1 MCRQA
6 FCRVQSSAGD
16 GQGQSHV
23 PAPDHAFLPSCSRP
37 HLSIHSSADF
47 NTDLYSFTQCEL
59 SMERGETGVRKDRK
73 GQCIR
78 LPRSLGLCLCCF
90 CLWFCYICS
99 GKQRQFETKGLF
111 SKQRAQEEGRK
122 EKEGCVERKS
132 AAQMRVRLL
141 RAQEGIN
148 KVTIS
153 VHGSQR
159 WGGRPFS

>member
-1 MCRQA
+1 MDKANHMCPPQTMPSSPLA
-6 FCRVQSSAGD
+6 PVHILVFIAVQTST
-16 GQGQSHV
+16 QI
-23 PAPDHAFLPSCSRP
+23 
-37 HLSIHSSADF
+37 SIHS
-47 NTDLYSFTQCEL
+47 L
-59 SMERGETGVRKDRK
+59 SVSWAWREGRQGSGRTGKDSVYQIASILR
-73 GQCIR
+73 
-78 LPRSLGLCLCCF
+78 PFLCCF

>member
-1 MCRQA
+1 MFFLDCVVFANHTFLSTTAGVVLLTLTAQYISKAQVCIYCMYRQA

-73 GQCIR
+73 GQCV
-78 LPRSLGLCLCCF
+78 SDCLD
-90 CLWFCYICS
+90 
-99 GKQRQFETKGLF
+99 
-111 SKQRAQEEGRK
+111 
-122 EKEGCVERKS
+122 
-132 AAQMRVRLL
+132 
-141 RAQEGIN
+141 
-148 KVTIS
+148 
-153 VHGSQR
+153 
-159 WGGRPFS
+159 P

>member
-1 MCRQA
+1 M
-6 FCRVQSSAGD
+6 
-16 GQGQSHV
+16 
-23 PAPDHAFLPSCSRP
+23 
-37 HLSIHSSADF
+37 
-47 NTDLYSFTQCEL
+47 
-59 SMERGETGVRKDRK
+59 
-73 GQCIR
+73 CIR